1 MTTVVELRKKCKD
14 LNLKGYSKLKKHE
27 LEELLKKYE
36 PKQTSLQKG
45 TPHKTE
51 QQQLKEGRKKKT
63 AQQQIKAV
71 KKSVLPQQ
79 QQLKDVKKKVAT
91 KKRKDAKKKDAEQKV
106 FGLEWSHYRWIE
118 RTYKDS
124 DGYTC
129 IKLYDNVR
137 LFRGN
142 KTKTELKNRE
152 TYFAPWHGTTIGYIP
167 KKGTGYMEI
176 YELKNKN
183 LKLFDLSSVEN
194 INRLLRETFH
204 NKEEYNMIKKI
215 TMGKTVMA
223 GFEAS
228 PHPQLIRFA
237 KYFSQLETDNQPYQ
251 FKTLLRTS
259 IIKEDFKFGQWLC
272 KRNFDGYAA
281 RDMYDSRD
289 FPIKFPSFPA
299 EIMLC
304 TPKNDVQLVKCIP
317 THRYKTT
324 TEMQESIGRQYLN
337 PGILKNLHK

>member
-14 LNLKGYSKLKKHE
+14 LKLKGYSKLNKHD
-27 LEELLKKYE
+27 LEQLLKNHQKKQSSKE
-36 PKQTSLQKG
+36 HLQGPKQQKVV
-45 TPHKTE
+45 PKKVV
-51 QQQLKEGRKKKT
+51 KEKKKDVIPKQKVIPT
-63 AQQQIKAV
+63 KVA
-71 KKSVLPQQ
+71 L
-79 QQLKDVKKKVAT
+79 VKKKQKVP
-91 KKRKDAKKKDAEQKV
+91 KEQKV

-118 RTYKDS
+118 RTYKDN

-129 IKLYDNVR
+129 IKLFDNTH

-142 KTKTELKNRE
+142 KTKTDLKNRE
-152 TYFAPWHGTTIGYIP
+152 TYFAPWHGTTINYIP

-183 LKLFDLSSVEN
+183 LRLFDLSNVEN

-204 NKEEYNMIKKI
+204 NKEEYDMIKNI

-223 GFEAS
+223 TLEAS
-228 PHPQLIRFA
+228 LYPHLTRFA
-237 KYFSQLETDNQPYQ
+237 KYFSQLQTETQPYQ

-281 RDMYDSRD
+281 KDMFDSRD
-289 FPIKFPSFPA
+289 FPMPKFPAFPA

-304 TPKNDVQLVKCIP
+304 TPKNDVVLVKSI
-317 THRYKTT
+317 TTTRYKTLV
-324 TEMQESIGRQYLN
+324 EMQQSIGAEYLN
-337 PGILKNLHK
+337 QKIEK